1 MRQLHGLVQ
10 TNVHKILN
18 DPVYGFITIP
28 DPLVFELIE
37 HPFFQRLRR
46 ITQLGLSYL
55 VYPGAY
61 HTRFHHALGA
71 MHLMMEAVEILRRKG
86 HQISD
91 EEALGVYIGIL
102 LHDIGHGPFS
112 HALEHSIA
120 QNIQHESISLLFME
134 ELNQQ
139 FNGRLQLAIEIF
151 KGTYERQFLHQLIS
165 SQLDMDRLDYL
176 RRDSFYTGVSEGQI
190 NSERLL
196 TMLNVKDDELVVD
209 AKGIYSVEK
218 FIIARRLMYW
228 QVYLHKTVLSAEFT
242 LMMILRRARELHSKG
257 AHVHGSSAL
266 LAFLGQEVQMEDFRK
281 DPQWLYR
288 FSRLDDFDILSAV
301 KEWCHH
307 DDEMLSE
314 LSHRL
319 IDRKLLAIEVSN
331 EPIKADY
338 EQAIREKTRHFYGFQ
353 NGEED
358 YLVFVDS
365 IANHAY
371 DPRKD
376 KISLLY
382 KDGSVREVAEAADQ
396 LNLRALSETVK
407 RYFICYPKEVRQ
419 S

>member
-1 MRQLHGLVQ
+1 
-10 TNVHKILN
+10 
-18 DPVYGFITIP
+18 
-28 DPLVFELIE
+28 
-37 HPFFQRLRR
+37 
-46 ITQLGLSYL
+46 
-55 VYPGAY
+55 
-61 HTRFHHALGA
+61 
-71 MHLMMEAVEILRRKG
+71 MMEAVEILRRKG
-86 HQISD
+86 HDISE
-91 EEALGVYIGIL
+91 EEALAVYIGIL

-120 QNIQHESISLLFME
+120 RNIHHESISVFFME
-134 ELNQQ
+134 ELNKQ
-139 FNGRLQLAIEIF
+139 FDGRLTLAIKIF
-151 KGTYERQFLHQLIS
+151 KGEYERQFLHQLIS

-196 TMLNVKDDELVVD
+196 TMLNVKDDQLVVD

-228 QVYLHKTVLSAEFT
+228 QVYLHKTVLSAEFL
-242 LMMILRRARELHSKG
+242 LMMILHRARELSTKG
-257 AHVHGSSAL
+257 VKIHGSSAL
-266 LAFLGQEVQMEDFRK
+266 LAFLGNEVSISDFND

-288 FSRLDDFDILSAV
+288 FSRLDDFDLLSAV

-319 IDRKLLAIEVSN
+319 IDRRLLAIEVFN
-331 EPIKADY
+331 KPVDKAY
-338 EQAIREKTRHFYGFQ
+338 ELEIRKKTKSYFGFI

-382 KDGSVREVAEAADQ
+382 KDGSLRDVAEAADQ
-396 LNLRALSETVK
+396 LNIRALSETVK
-407 RYFICYPKEVRQ
+407 RYFICYPKEVRK

>member
-1 MRQLHGLVQ
+1 VQ

-28 DPLVFELIE
+28 DPLVFELLE

-46 ITQLGLSYL
+46 ISQLGLSYL

-86 HQISD
+86 HDISE
-91 EEALGVYIGIL
+91 EEALAVYIGIL

-120 QNIQHESISLLFME
+120 RNIHHESISVFFME
-134 ELNQQ
+134 ELNKQ
-139 FNGRLQLAIEIF
+139 FDGRLTLAIKIF
-151 KGTYERQFLHQLIS
+151 KGEYERQFLHQLIS

-196 TMLNVKDDELVVD
+196 TMLNVKDDQLVVE

-228 QVYLHKTVLSAEFT
+228 QVYLHKTVLSAEFL
-242 LMMILRRARELHSKG
+242 LMMILHRARELSTKG
-257 AHVHGSSAL
+257 VKIHGSSAL
-266 LAFLGQEVQMEDFRK
+266 LAFLGNEVSISDFND

-288 FSRLDDFDILSAV
+288 FSRLDDFDLLSAV

-319 IDRKLLAIEVSN
+319 IDRRLLAIEVFN
-331 EPIKADY
+331 KPVDKAY
-338 EQAIREKTRHFYGFQ
+338 ELEIRKKTKSYFGFI

-382 KDGSVREVAEAADQ
+382 KDGSLRDVAEAADQ
-396 LNLRALSETVK
+396 LNIRALSETVK
-407 RYFICYPKEVRQ
+407 RYFICYPKEVRK

>member
-1 MRQLHGLVQ
+1 MQ

-28 DPLVFELIE
+28 DQLIFELIE

-46 ITQLGLSYL
+46 ISQLGLSYL

-61 HTRFHHALGA
+61 HTRFHHALGS
-71 MHLMMEAVEILRRKG
+71 MYLMMEAVEILRRKG
-86 HQISD
+86 HEISD
-91 EEALGVYIGIL
+91 EEALAVYIGIL

-120 QNIQHESISLLFME
+120 KEIHHESISLLFME
-134 ELNQQ
+134 ELNKQ
-139 FNGRLQLAIEIF
+139 FDGKLDLAIKIF
-151 KGTYERQFLHQLIS
+151 KGEYERQFLHQLIS

-176 RRDSFYTGVSEGQI
+176 RRDSFYTGVTEGRI
-190 NSERLL
+190 NAERLL
-196 TMLNVKDDELVVD
+196 TMLNVHDDQLVID

-228 QVYLHKTVLSAEFT
+228 QVYLHKTVLSAEFL
-242 LMMILRRARELHSKG
+242 LMMILKRAREIYSKG
-257 AHVHGSSAL
+257 VTIHGSSSL
-266 LAFLGQEVQMEDFRK
+266 RAFLSQDVNMTEFK
-281 DPQWLYR
+281 SDPQWLYR
-288 FSRLDDFDILSAV
+288 FSRLDDYDLLSAV

-319 IDRKLLAIEVSN
+319 IDRRLLAIEVFN
-331 EPIKADY
+331 EPISKDY
-338 EQAIREKTRHFYGFQ
+338 HEEIRERTRKQFGFS

-365 IANHAY
+365 IDNHAY

-382 KDGSVREVAEAADQ
+382 KDGTTREVAEAADQ
-396 LNLRALSETVK
+396 LNIQALSHTVT
-407 RYFICYPKEVRQ
+407 RHFICYPKEVRR

>member
-1 MRQLHGLVQ
+1 M

-18 DPVYGFITIP
+18 DPVYGFITLP
-28 DPLVFELIE
+28 DPLIFQLLE

-71 MHLMMEAVEILRRKG
+71 MHLMMSAVEILKRKG
-86 HQISD
+86 HEITR
-91 EEALGVYIGIL
+91 EEERAVCIGIL

-112 HALEHSIA
+112 HALEKSIVED
-120 QNIQHESISLLFME
+120 IHHERLSLLFME
-134 ELNQQ
+134 ELNRQ
-139 FNGRLQLAIEIF
+139 FDGQLTMAIEIF
-151 KGTYERQFLHQLIS
+151 KGEYPKRFLHQLIS

-176 RRDSFYTGVSEGQI
+176 RRDSFYTGVSEGKI

-196 TMLNVKDDELVVD
+196 TMLNVSDDQLVVE

-228 QVYLHKTVLSAEFT
+228 QVYLHKTVLSAEFL
-242 LMMILRRARELHSKG
+242 LMMILKRARKIHTRGGSIF
-257 AHVHGSSAL
+257 GSSAL
-266 LAFLGQEVQMEDFRK
+266 RNFLCQEVSLAQFEE
-281 DPQWLYR
+281 DPQWLYH
-288 FSRLDDFDILSAV
+288 FSRLDDFDILGAV

-307 DDEMLSE
+307 RDEMLSA

-319 IDRKLLAIEVSN
+319 IDRKLLGIEVYN
-331 EPIKADY
+331 EPISNEY
-338 EQAIREKTRHFYGFQ
+338 QEEIRKKTRDFFGFQ
-353 NGEED
+353 QGEER

-376 KISLLY
+376 SILLLN
-382 KDGSVREVAEAADQ
+382 KDGSTVDIAEAADQ
-396 LNLRALSETVK
+396 LNISALSHTVR
-407 RYFICYPKEVRQ
+407 RYFICYPKEIRNT
-419 S
+419 